1 MKKKSLYTLA
11 VIGALSMGLA
21 RPVYAFDSGEYS
33 PLIQRIVDKFKLN
46 KTEVTTVVDT
56 YRLEKQAEM
65 QKQLETK
72 LTELV
77 KSGKLTEAQKAKILA
92 KHAELKK
99 NKPDFSDMTRE
110 KRRAEHDKIQTE
122 LKTWAEANGID
133 LKYMFLWG
141 QGKYGKGLGVGRMG
155 KE

>member
-1 MKKKSLYTLA
+1 MKKKSLYTFA
-11 VIGALSMGLA
+11 VIGILSMGLA
-21 RPVYAFDSGEYS
+21 RPTYAFESGQYS
-33 PLIQRIVDKFKLN
+33 PLIQRIIDKFKLN
-46 KTEVTTVVDT
+46 KTEVTAEVDA
-56 YRLEKQAEM
+56 YRLEKQTEM

-77 KSGKLTEAQKAKILA
+77 KNGKLTEAQKSKILA

-99 NKPDFSDMTRE
+99 NKPDFSDMTKE
-110 KRRAEHDKIQTE
+110 ERRAEHDKIQSE

-155 KE
+155 RE